1 VKGLLRAVVPFAALA
16 LALAQSPK
24 YSGPPPA
31 KADLPYLKHAN
42 NLIESEAVEVKEG
55 KDKDDTLYTI
65 AGENSKARTPLP
77 LPVFVLKAEK
87 IDPLKL
93 RVYQLQAEAGHRQAK
108 ASAMKSADVIHMT
121 VTRLAQGLFQMDVGD
136 MLEKG
141 EYMMRLEGTNQAFCF
156 AID

>member
-1 VKGLLRAVVPFAALA
+1 MNRLLRSVIPLAAVA

-24 YSGPPPA
+24 YSGPPPV
-31 KADLPYLKHAN
+31 KADLPYLKHAE
-42 NLIESEAVEVKEG
+42 NLIETEAVEVKEG

-65 AGENSKARTPLP
+65 EGEHAKARTPLP

-93 RVYQLQAEAGHRQAK
+93 RVYQLQSEAGHRLAK

-121 VTRLAQGLFQMDVGD
+121 VTRLAQGLFQLDVAD
-136 MLEKG
+136 MLENG

-156 AID
+156 AVD